1 MRTDTLACGV
11 HEYAQVC
18 MHVCA
23 CVYTCVQKET
33 EGGCVAEVFDP
44 GVGKLQVVLLLGCT
58 GHQWETCHSPHI
70 HPEIPGVCV
79 GACAPRNG
87 PLLFSCWL
95 FVLINAGSNYP
106 FGIFSE

>member
-1 MRTDTLACGV
+1 MHTDALACGM

-18 MHVCA
+18 IHVCA

-33 EGGCVAEVFDP
+33 EGGCAAEGFDP
-44 GVGKLQVVLLLGCT
+44 GVGKLRLSCFSVSRATSGRPATHLIYIQKFLVG
-58 GHQWETCHSPHI
+58 
-70 HPEIPGVCV
+70 GV
-79 GACAPRNG
+79 CAPRNG

-106 FGIFSE
+106 FGIFGE